1 MVAVS
6 APGEA
11 RGSSAYRLVRPPAR
25 GSGTGPVLEPGQQ
38 AVVEHR
44 GGPLL
49 VLAGPGTGKTTTLV
63 EAAVHRVE
71 RGVPVEGILMLT
83 FRRRAAGE
91 MRARVPA
98 RRGRTIRDPIARTL
112 HSYAFGVLRLANRR
126 GADLGEPLPP

>member
-38 AVVEHR
+38 AVVDHR

-49 VLAGPGTGKTTTLV
+49 VLAGPGSGKTTTLV
-63 EAAVHRVE
+63 EAAVRRVADGADPE
-71 RGVPVEGILMLT
+71 SLLLLT
-83 FRRRAAGE
+83 FS
-91 MRARVPA
+91 P
-98 RRGRTIRDPIARTL
+98 RG
-112 HSYAFGVLRLANRR
+112 
-126 GADLGEPLPP
+126 GADPGGGGPPPPAPRPRAQRRPPR